1 MPASHCVGVGT
12 TSALPK
18 GTGPTGLALAV
29 LCACL
34 LFGGFA
40 QLVSKSSCSKLGV
53 HTRRDLMAIARKWP
67 NSLEVVQGCFRGL
80 SWDQST
86 GPPSMWLA

>member
-1 MPASHCVGVGT
+1 M
-12 TSALPK
+12 
-18 GTGPTGLALAV
+18 
-29 LCACL
+29 LCARL
-34 LFGGFA
+34 VFGGFA

-86 GPPSMWLA
+86 GPPSMWLAEGNGAYKAWPERYTRRAETLA